1 VGILLLDNTE
11 QDVSWWD
18 YATAYDL
25 LCQYNYHYQALKTEF
40 TSWLRAEFSASEAQI
55 SICELGAGTGN
66 FLIEA
71 KRTLENAA
79 ITHWDWNS
87 EMVQRAK
94 QKYNEHHIDARTIQ
108 SNISEL
114 KNHERRYDLIIA
126 INALY
131 SFPSPQEVIRNS
143 AQLLNEGGYL
153 YVVDV
158 GRPINTM
165 AWTKDLFVHVMQT
178 EGLWKSVAALVKL
191 RKAITQNR
199 KIDKTADEGTYWRH
213 DLREL
218 STTIESTGLTVITSN
233 TCYRGIADRVI
244 ARR

>member
-1 VGILLLDNTE
+1 MDTTDR
-11 QDVSWWD
+11 DVSWWD

-25 LCQYNYHYQALKTEF
+25 LCQHNYHYQILKTEF
-40 TSWLRAEFSASEAQI
+40 STWLETTFPDSEAQI
-55 SICELGAGTGN
+55 SVCELGAGTGN
-66 FLIEA
+66 FLIETNRLLPQA
-71 KRTLENAA
+71 E

-94 QKYNEHHIDARTIQ
+94 QKYRQHQIQAETIQ

-114 KNHERRYDLIIA
+114 KNHEQRYDLIIA

-131 SFPSPQEVIRNS
+131 SFPNPQEVIHNS
-143 AQLLNEGGYL
+143 SQLLNEGGYL

-165 AWTKDLFVHVMQT
+165 AWTKDLFVHVMKT
-178 EGLWKSVAALVKL
+178 EGLWKSFSALIKL

-199 KIDKTADEGTYWRH
+199 KIDKTADEGNYWRH
-213 DLREL
+213 DLLEL
-218 STTIESTGLTVITSN
+218 ATTIESAGLTVNASD

-244 ARR
+244 AKR